1 MTRSRPLRAY
11 EGVLVWGRGGG
22 LYLLVGLVL
31 GLPVEADVLDQPGLD
46 VLVVHELAEDVELL
60 AEELVGEVHLREERE
75 GPGLRCAP
83 RL

>member
-1 MTRSRPLRAY
+1 M
-11 EGVLVWGRGGG
+11 

-60 AEELVGEVHLREERE
+60 AEELVGEVHLREEEERE
-75 GPGLRCAP
+75 GSG
-83 RL
+83 